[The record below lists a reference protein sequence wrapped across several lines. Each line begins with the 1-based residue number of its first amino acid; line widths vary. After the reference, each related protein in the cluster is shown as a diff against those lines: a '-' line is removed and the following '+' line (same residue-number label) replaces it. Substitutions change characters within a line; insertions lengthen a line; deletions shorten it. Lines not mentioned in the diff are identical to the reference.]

1 MLLTDRWVYSTGFG
15 VSCSTD
21 SPWPVSPDPCAMAG
35 LNRPRPEAALSERQQ
50 EPGGH
55 RREPEERPRMSESVT
70 KARIVP
76 IHTDRNRI
84 IPRFSFM
91 RFGGWGV
98 LCHRS
103 GHQWADSPRR
113 VRRCGPT
120 RLPRSARRGRG
131 EDKAYLDPLRS
142 GRQRWIVLI
151 VPVPRAHRTPICQHP
166 GSGTEPQLSLVP
178 PDRLKGGKNACSQ
191 FSSRLTSITAA
202 LRQIAAGM
210 SKRR

>member
-55 RREPEERPRMSESVT
+55 RREPEERPRMPGSVT

-76 IHTDRNRI
+76 IHTDRNRM

-91 RFGGWGV
+91 RFGGWGP
-98 LCHRS
+98 L
-103 GHQWADSPRR
+103 SPIWTSM
-113 VRRCGPT
+113 G
-120 RLPRSARRGRG
+120 RLPSKSPAQRTYQAAPISTPRSR
-131 EDKAYLDPLRS
+131 
-142 GRQRWIVLI
+142 
-151 VPVPRAHRTPICQHP
+151 
-166 GSGTEPQLSLVP
+166 
-178 PDRLKGGKNACSQ
+178 
-191 FSSRLTSITAA
+191 
-202 LRQIAAGM
+202 
-210 SKRR
+210 